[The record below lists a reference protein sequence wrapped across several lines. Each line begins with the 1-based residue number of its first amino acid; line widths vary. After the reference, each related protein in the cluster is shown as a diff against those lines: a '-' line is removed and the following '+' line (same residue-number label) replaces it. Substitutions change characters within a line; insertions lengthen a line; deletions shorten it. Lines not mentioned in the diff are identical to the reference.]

1 MTFQFTGKDEPE
13 GLYHEFFGRPK
24 KEMPRLIAEGYN
36 PISVAGL
43 IDRRKSA
50 PADVVNAW
58 RCNYVF
64 TSDAIA
70 YDEKNNAKIVL
81 DAKLLRDINP
91 HTKFNNRAR
100 VLSATQWENLRGD
113 EVLYLSADKVEQA
126 DKNGFVKRNGFWQP
140 ENNVVGDIWE
150 GTDKFPGLARRKNLD
165 DYIDLVSKASNGD
178 TFLRL
183 WFDDNKRTSPTML
196 SLVVFSI
203 YLNSRV
209 IGYGNLDNK
218 YARFVGA
225 TPELPCQY
233 TEPSL
238 APVSRLEDTLQSEKK
253 PWYQKLFGIK

>member
-1 MTFQFTGKDEPE
+1 MNFQFTGKDEPE
-13 GLYHEFFGRPK
+13 GLYQEFFGRPK
-24 KEMPRLIAEGYN
+24 KEMPRLIAEGYD

-43 IDRRKSA
+43 IDRRESA
-50 PADVVNAW
+50 PADVVNTW

-100 VLSATQWENLRGD
+100 VLSAAQWENLRGD
-113 EVLYLSADKVEQA
+113 EVLYLSADEVEQT
-126 DKNGFVKRNGFWQP
+126 DKKGFVKRNGFWQP

-150 GTDKFPGLARRKNLD
+150 GTDSFPGLARRKNLD

-183 WFDDNKRTSPTML
+183 WFDEDKRTSPTML

-218 YARFVGA
+218 YARFVGT
-225 TPELPCQY
+225 TPELPRPY
-233 TEPSL
+233 AESSLTPS
-238 APVSRLEDTLQSEKK
+238 SRLEDTLIPEKK
-253 PWYQKLFGIK
+253 PWYRRLLGIK